1 MTSPREY
8 PPLMGWLTTDLACH
22 EVQLRYAS
30 KFSLWAVFDEPVEA
44 VTVRNL
50 DVRVAG
56 RLVCLGPCRTLSDED
71 DERVVWLT
79 PSQVVHDLEL
89 LFSKAEVHVLGL
101 DLSSLPLSDDY
112 RDGIDPS
119 FRSSLSDLT
128 YELNGYMAHLDELD
142 EQCREE
148 LPVVRSSIQDNLI
161 DRTTQGFNR
170 SLDAWNA
177 ELVRFTKSL
186 SLVEREHYGFYF
198 RRQVWSILV
207 RAPFLAQTNLQ
218 TPKDWA
224 DPETQRMIQFNDH
237 EGSSTFGK
245 LLHKYAVGQAP
256 SQAVRNARQEC
267 SQMLVKRLQQRDA
280 AQEGR
285 FKVLSV
291 ACGPALEWVEALK
304 TPEVYQ
310 NVILSLLDQ
319 DPDVLADAAS
329 RISLAQQTLGTTL
342 AVECIE
348 ASGQSMLETP
358 AFAQPSQQY
367 DFIYSLGL
375 LDYLSDSLA
384 RSVILKLY
392 QLLAPQGELVLVNVT
407 SDGSTGLLEEY
418 WKDIKPHSRSER
430 EFLELV
436 SPLTD
441 ADTALHYDATKLE
454 MLLRV
459 SKKAL
464 TETGTALES

>member
-1 MTSPREY
+1 MTLPREY
-8 PPLMGWLTTDLACH
+8 PPLMGWLTTDLASH

-30 KFSLWAVFDEPVEA
+30 KFSLWAVFEEPVSA
-44 VTVRNL
+44 VNVRNL

-56 RLVCLGPCRTLSDED
+56 RVVCLGPCRTLSDED
-71 DERVVWLT
+71 DERVLWLT
-79 PSQVVHDLEL
+79 PTQVVHDLEL
-89 LFSKAEVHVLGL
+89 LFSKAEVHVLGM

-112 RDGIDPS
+112 REGIDPS

-142 EQCREE
+142 EQCRDE
-148 LPVVRSSIQDNLI
+148 LPVVRSSVQASLI
-161 DRTTQGFNR
+161 DRTTLGFNR

-207 RAPFLAQTNLQ
+207 RAPFLAQTHLQ
-218 TPKDWA
+218 TPTDWA
-224 DPETQRMIQFNDH
+224 DPETQRMIQLNDH

-256 SQAVRNARQEC
+256 SQAVRNAQQEC
-267 SQMLVKRLQQRDA
+267 SQMLVRRLQQRDA
-280 AQEGR
+280 AQDGR

-304 TPEVYQ
+304 TPEVYE

-319 DPDVLADAAS
+319 NPDVLADAAR
-329 RISLAQQTLGTTL
+329 RINEAKQALGANL
-342 AVECIE
+342 AVQCIE
-348 ASGQSMLETP
+348 ASGRSMLEAP
-358 AFAQPSQQY
+358 VLVEPGQQF

-375 LDYLSDSLA
+375 LDYLSDTMA

-392 QLLAPQGELVLVNVT
+392 ELLTPQGELVLVNVT

-418 WKDIKPHSRSER
+418 WKDLKPYSRSET
-430 EFLELV
+430 EFLALV

-464 TETGTALES
+464 AEKT